1 MIGEYPSI
9 EQILIF
15 CGYTWRNLLCI
26 NEIIDRTVLTIAV
39 SLGKIDSATFEYK
52 KSMHHGQVG
61 QYVSIQDCFRPGHQ
75 CFSHGIDADILV
87 DGDFQLSGQRGN
99 DCMLGGATAHV
110 FLK

>member
-1 MIGEYPSI
+1 MVARRVPALLATLL
-9 EQILIF
+9 LIT
-15 CGYTWRNLLCI
+15 GLVHAA
-26 NEIIDRTVLTIAV
+26 EI
-39 SLGKIDSATFEYK
+39 KIDSATFEYK

-99 DCMLGGATAHV
+99 DCD
-110 FLK
+110 FLILICSASPAQTQASEN